1 MAVRIASNKHAC
13 QPHPY
18 QDKKYGAG
26 VRVMNETASGTPK
39 TYRCTVCGKTE

>member
-1 MAVRIASNKHAC
+1 MAVKVASNKHAC
-13 QPHPY
+13 KPHPY

-26 VRVMNETASGTPK
+26 VRVMNETATNPT